1 MVSLNKHSIFA
12 CLLFLSF
19 WGCSQKEYFKP
30 LEVNGKVSFT
40 SKLPSKIIE
49 TNKSGAVLDNS
60 QILSKDGLST
70 FELQEGE
77 AFIGF
82 SNGVYL
88 VSSHCNDLRFYDEK
102 GSITKTFK
110 LPACPVSASISENQ
124 LALVSNENTI
134 YLYDIPSQKEIFSKK
149 SNSAIAVNSMLQAPV
164 FFGDMIYYPMLDGSV
179 MIVSKKSLEVEKT
192 IVIDSAPFFNN
203 VIFLQVS
210 PNVTLLATAKKM
222 LSLYGGNTYSYDA
235 EIRDIKIFGN
245 LIYITTL
252 DGTIQE
258 LDFTL
263 KPLRTL
269 KFQFANFSAINITNG
284 FLSVLESG
292 SGYLIK
298 VDLKNFSPK
307 VYKIGISREENVFSQ
322 GNKLYYEKD
331 ILEFK

>member
-1 MVSLNKHSIFA
+1 MVSFNKHA
-12 CLLFLSF
+12 LCVCLLFFSF

-30 LEVNGKVSFT
+30 LEVNGKASFN
-40 SKLPSKIIE
+40 SKLPSKIID

-60 QILSKDGLST
+60 QILSQNGLST
-70 FELQEGE
+70 FKMQEGE
-77 AFIGF
+77 AFVGF

-88 VSSHCNDLRFYDEK
+88 ISSHCNDLRFYDEEGK
-102 GSITKTFK
+102 ITQTLKI
-110 LPACPVSASISENQ
+110 PSCPVSASISGNY
-124 LALVSNENTI
+124 LALVGNDNAI
-134 YLYDIPSQKEIFSKK
+134 YLYDIVSQKEIFTKK

-164 FFGDMIYYPMLDGSV
+164 FFNEWIYYPMLDGSV
-179 MIVSKKSLEVEKT
+179 MVVNKKTLEVEKT

-203 VIFLQVS
+203 VIFTQVT
-210 PNVTLLATAKKM
+210 PKVILLATAKKL
-222 LSLYGGNTYSYDA
+222 LSVYGGSTYTYDA
-235 EIRDIKIFGN
+235 EIRDIKIFN
-245 LIYITTL
+245 DLIYITTL

-263 KPLRTL
+263 KPLRQL
-269 KFQFANFSAINITNG
+269 KFQFAIFSVINITNDI
-284 FLSVLESG
+284 LSVLESG

-298 VDLKNFSPK
+298 VNLKDFTPK

>member
-1 MVSLNKHSIFA
+1 MVSLNKHALCA
-12 CLLFLSF
+12 CLLFFSF

-30 LEVNGKVSFT
+30 LEVNGKASFT
-40 SKLPSKIIE
+40 SKLPSKMIE
-49 TNKSGAVLDNS
+49 TNNAGAVLDNS
-60 QILSKDGLST
+60 QILSSDGLSS
-70 FELQEGE
+70 FKLQEGE
-77 AFIGF
+77 AFVGY

-88 VSSHCNDLRFYDEK
+88 ISSHCNTLRFYDEK
-102 GSITKTFK
+102 GSITQSFS
-110 LPACPVSASISENQ
+110 LPSCPVSASISGNK
-124 LALVSNENTI
+124 LAVVSNENTI
-134 YLYDIPSQKEIFSKK
+134 YLYDIPSQKEVFSKK

-164 FFGDMIYYPMLDGSV
+164 FFGGMIYYPMLDGSV
-179 MIVSKKSLEVEKT
+179 MVVGEKSLEVEKT

-203 VIFLQVS
+203 VIFAQVG
-210 PNVTLLATAKKM
+210 PNLTLFATAKKI
-222 LSLYGGNTYSYDA
+222 LSLYGGSTYTYEA
-235 EIRDIKIFGN
+235 EVRDLKIFQN

-263 KPLRTL
+263 KPLRNL
-269 KFQFANFSAINITNG
+269 KFQFATFSAINITDG

-298 VDLKNFSPK
+298 VNLKDFTPLI
-307 VYKIGISREENVFSQ
+307 YKIGISREENVFSQ